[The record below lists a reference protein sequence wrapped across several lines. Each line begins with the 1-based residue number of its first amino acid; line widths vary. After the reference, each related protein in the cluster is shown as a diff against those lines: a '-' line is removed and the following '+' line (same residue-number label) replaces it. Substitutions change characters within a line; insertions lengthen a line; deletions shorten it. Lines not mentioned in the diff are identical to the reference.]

1 VVGSLPS
8 IQPSLETM
16 LQLVVTHALQA
27 PPPGFPHTMLN
38 VKMVKH
44 NMQLVFIEKLFTNRN
59 VECKNGET

>member
-1 VVGSLPS
+1 
-8 IQPSLETM
+8 M

-44 NMQLVFIEKLFTNRN
+44 NMQLVFIEKLSTNRN